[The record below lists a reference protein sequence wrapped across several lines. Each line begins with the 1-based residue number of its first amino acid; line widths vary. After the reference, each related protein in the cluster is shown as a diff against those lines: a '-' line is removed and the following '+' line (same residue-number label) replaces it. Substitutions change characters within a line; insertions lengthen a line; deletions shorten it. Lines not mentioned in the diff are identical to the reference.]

1 MKKILNSQLTRDE
14 FKEHYFL
21 KEDMVDFCRE
31 NGLKISGNKKELEER
46 IIHYLT
52 TGEKINNS
60 KNIKRTKKHSNI
72 SLDTTIGEDF
82 ICSQEVRKFFEEK
95 IGSNFKF
102 KVDFQKWLKNN
113 PDKTF
118 ADAIIA
124 YYDIQNY
131 LKNNSTAIGNQ
142 FKYNTYIRD
151 FFKHNPD
158 KSFKDAVECWNY
170 KKNLKCSCRYDDS
183 DLEILK
189 KNS

>member
-142 FKYNTYIRD
+142 FKYNTYI
-151 FFKHNPD
+151 
-158 KSFKDAVECWNY
+158 
-170 KKNLKCSCRYDDS
+170 
-183 DLEILK
+183 LEIFLSIILTNLLK
-189 KNS
+189 MQLNAGIIKRILKVLVDMMILI